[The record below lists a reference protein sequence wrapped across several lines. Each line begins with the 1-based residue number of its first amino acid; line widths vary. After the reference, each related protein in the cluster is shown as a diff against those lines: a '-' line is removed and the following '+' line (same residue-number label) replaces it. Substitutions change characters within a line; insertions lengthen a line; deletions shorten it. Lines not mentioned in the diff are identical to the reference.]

1 LSYTQRLRQ
10 RVACCCD
17 VSGRI
22 LAGVRRFEPESELS
36 FRCNMHQK
44 GHPMHKP
51 QDIPPVEV
59 PPLDPTPPQDPIPHQ
74 NPQ

>member
-1 LSYTQRLRQ
+1 VTL
-10 RVACCCD
+10 VAGGATGRRRSEF
-17 VSGRI
+17 VSG
-22 LAGVRRFEPESELS
+22 LQLQ
-36 FRCNMHQK
+36 QK

-59 PPLDPTPPQDPIPHQ
+59 PPLDPNPPQDPIPHQ

>member
-1 LSYTQRLRQ
+1 
-10 RVACCCD
+10 
-17 VSGRI
+17 
-22 LAGVRRFEPESELS
+22 
-36 FRCNMHQK
+36 
-44 GHPMHKP
+44 MHKP